1 MTWSQ
6 GHGRH
11 TCQKMPF
18 VAPVLL
24 GHRWQQGPS
33 TLVVVTL
40 ILVSQDIFQETSLT
54 PKSTLSSLLS
64 VIRILQN
71 SIRLQRAEVHAHTAP

>member
-24 GHRWQQGPS
+24 GHRWRQGPS
-33 TLVVVTL
+33 TLVAVTL

-71 SIRLQRAEVHAHTAP
+71 YPAAEG